1 MAACCR
7 ETVFLVSCILPRMRL
22 LRSRSNAL
30 SLSLLLIPHRRRGEM
45 REREGETGG
54 RGLLLITLGFVTFS
68 IIQQTLDKKKI
79 HWLLELFA
87 FIYLSISCRLL
98 LHCAKVDLS
107 LADRE
112 VFAHS
117 ARHVYSPQ
125 VVSIYQARIS
135 ARDFH
140 II

>member
-45 REREGETGG
+45 REREGGTG
-54 RGLLLITLGFVTFS
+54 GLLLITLGFVTFS

-87 FIYLSISCRLL
+87 FIYIYLYISCRLL
-98 LHCAKVDLS
+98 LHCAEVDLS

-125 VVSIYQARIS
+125 VVSI
-135 ARDFH
+135 
-140 II
+140 